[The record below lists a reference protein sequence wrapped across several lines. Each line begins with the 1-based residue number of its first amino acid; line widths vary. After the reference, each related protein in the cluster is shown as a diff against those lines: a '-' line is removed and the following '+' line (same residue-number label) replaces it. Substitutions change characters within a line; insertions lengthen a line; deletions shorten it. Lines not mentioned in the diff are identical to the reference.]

1 MRDRDL
7 YAKILGLSDPWIVAA
22 VDLDVKAQTVV
33 VHLALQEG
41 ATLACPECGKPSP
54 GYDAQPR
61 RWRHLDTCQF
71 QTILAADVPRCSCPE
86 HGVKQVRVPWAE
98 PGSRFTALF
107 ECLAIDWMQEAGRS
121 ATARQLGLSWS
132 EADGIMQRAV
142 ARGLARR
149 QPVTTPVLGVDEKS
163 FQGREFVTVVC
174 DLDDG
179 HVLHIADGRGS
190 HALAECYA
198 AMTEEQR
205 QAVEAV
211 AMDMHQPY
219 VLATQSALPEATV
232 VFDKFH
238 IAKLASEAVDQVR
251 RQESKELAA
260 EGDDRLKGTRY
271 WWLRNPLNET
281 PEQKGAAKDI
291 RKSKLKT
298 ARAWAIKETL
308 MDFFGYFQE
317 ADARRFFADWHGWA
331 SRCRLKPIQRLARTL
346 KSRLETLLNWCR
358 WPITNAIT
366 EGLNSKIQWIKYTA
380 RGFRSRDGFRRAI
393 YFHCGKL
400 ELYPQSF

>member
-7 YAKILGLSDPWIVAA
+7 YSKILGLTEPWIVTD
-22 VDLDVKAQTVV
+22 VELDMTGKSVV
-33 VHLALQEG
+33 VHLGRSDG
-41 ATLACPECGKPSP
+41 ATLACPECGQACP
-54 GYDAQPR
+54 GYDSQPR

-71 QTILAADVPRCSCPE
+71 QTVLIADVPRCSCLE
-86 HGVKQVRVPWAE
+86 HGVKQVKVPWAE

-149 QPVTTPVLGVDEKS
+149 TAVTTPVLGVDEKS
-163 FQGREFVTVVC
+163 FQGRDYVTVVC

-179 HVLHIADGRGS
+179 RVLHIADGRGS
-190 HALAECYA
+190 GSLSQCYA

-219 VLATQSALPEATV
+219 VLATQGALPEATI

-238 IAKLASEAVDQVR
+238 IAKLANAAVEQVR

-260 EGDDRLKGTRY
+260 QGDHRLRGTRY
-271 WWLRNPLNET
+271 DWLRNPLNET
-281 PEQKGAAKDI
+281 REQRRQAKGI
-291 RKSKLKT
+291 RSSKLKT
-298 ARAWAIKETL
+298 ARAWQIKETL
-308 MDFFGYFQE
+308 MDFFLYSREGY
-317 ADARRFFADWHGWA
+317 ARRFFTEWHSWA
-331 SRCRLKPIQRLARTL
+331 SRCRLKPIRRLAKTL
-346 KSRLETLLNWCR
+346 KSRLNTLLNWCR

-366 EGLNSKIQWIKYTA
+366 EALNSKIQWIKYTA
-380 RGFRSRDGFRRAI
+380 RGFRSREGYRRAI

-400 ELYPQSF
+400 ELHPHSF

>member
-7 YAKILGLSDPWIVAA
+7 YAKILGLSDPWIVAD

-33 VHLALQEG
+33 VYLTRKEG
-41 ATLACPECGKPSP
+41 ASLACPECGACCP
-54 GYDAQPR
+54 GYDSQPR

-71 QTILAADVPRCSCPE
+71 ETILAADVPRCSCPE
-86 HGVKQVRVPWAE
+86 HGVRQISIPWAE
-98 PGSRFTALF
+98 SGSRFTVLF
-107 ECLAIDWMQEAGRS
+107 ECLAIDWMREAGRS
-121 ATARQLGLSWS
+121 ATARQLDLTWS

-142 ARGLARR
+142 DRGLARR
-149 QPVTTPVLGVDEKS
+149 PAVPTPVLGVDEKS

-190 HALAECYA
+190 EALAGCYA
-198 AMTEEQR
+198 AMTDAQR

-219 VLATQSALPEATV
+219 VSATQSALPEATI

-251 RQESKELAA
+251 RQESKSLAA
-260 EGDDRLKGTRY
+260 DGDDRLKGTRY
-271 WWLRNPLNET
+271 SWLRNPLNET
-281 PEQKGAAKDI
+281 AEQKAEAKNL
-291 RKSKLKT
+291 RTSKLKT
-298 ARAWAIKETL
+298 ARAWQIKETL
-308 MDFFGYFQE
+308 MDFFGYFRE
-317 ADARRFFADWHGWA
+317 ANARRFFLTWYGWA
-331 SRCRLKPIQRLARTL
+331 SRCRLRPIQRLAKTL
-346 KSRLETLLNWCR
+346 KNRLGILLNWCR

-400 ELYPQSF
+400 ELYPHSF

>member
-1 MRDRDL
+1 MRDCEL
-7 YAKILGLSDPWIVAA
+7 YAKILGLAEPWMVEG
-22 VDLDVKAQTVV
+22 VELMTTEKKVV
-33 VHLALQEG
+33 VRLGRRQG
-41 ATLACPECGKPSP
+41 ATLACPECGQEAP
-54 GYDAQPR
+54 GYDSQPR

-71 QTILAADVPRCSCPE
+71 ETILAADIPRCSCPE

-107 ECLAIDWMQEAGRS
+107 ERLAIDWMQEVGRS

-142 ARGLARR
+142 DRGLARR
-149 QPVTTPVLGVDEKS
+149 PATITPVLGVDEKS

-179 HVLHIADGRGS
+179 KVLHIADGRGS
-190 HALAECYA
+190 QALSQCYA

-219 VLATQSALPEATV
+219 VLATQNALPEAAII
-232 VFDKFH
+232 FDKFH
-238 IAKLASEAVDQVR
+238 IAQLAGEAVDQVR
-251 RQESKELAA
+251 RQENKELAA

-271 WWLRNPLNET
+271 DWLRNPLNET
-281 PEQKGAAKDI
+281 AQQKTAAEKM
-291 RKSKLKT
+291 RSSKLKT

-308 MDFFGYFQE
+308 MDFFTYFRE
-317 ADARRFFADWHGWA
+317 ADAHRFFLDWHSWA
-331 SRCRLKPIQRLARTL
+331 SRCRLKPIQRLAKTL
-346 KSRLETLLNWCR
+346 KSRLSTLLNWCR

-393 YFHCGKL
+393 FFHCGKL
-400 ELYPQSF
+400 DLYPQSF

>member
-1 MRDRDL
+1 MRDREL
-7 YAKILGLSDPWIVAA
+7 YAKILGLVDPWGVAN
-22 VDLDVKAQTVV
+22 VELDVKAQTVV
-33 VHLALQEG
+33 VYLGRQEG
-41 ATLACPECGKPSP
+41 APLACPECGKTCP
-54 GYDAQPR
+54 GYDVQPR

-71 QTILAADVPRCSCPE
+71 ATILAAEVPRCSCPA
-86 HGVKQVRVPWAE
+86 HGVKQIRVPWAE

-121 ATARQLGLSWS
+121 ATARQLRLSWR

-142 ARGLARR
+142 DRGLARR
-149 QPVTTPVLGVDEKS
+149 PTVTTPVLGVDEKS

-179 HVLHIADGRGS
+179 RVLHIADGRGS
-190 HALAECYA
+190 EALASCYA
-198 AMTEEQR
+198 AMTDEQR

-219 VLATQSALPEATV
+219 VLATQSALPEATI

-251 RQESKELAA
+251 RLENKELIA
-260 EGDDRLKGTRY
+260 EGDERLKGTRY
-271 WWLRNPLNET
+271 DWLRNPLNET
-281 PEQKGAAKDI
+281 REQKAKAKNI
-291 RKSKLKT
+291 RSSKLKT
-298 ARAWAIKETL
+298 ARAWQLKETL
-308 MDFFGYFQE
+308 MDFFRYFRE
-317 ADARRFFADWHGWA
+317 SDAQRFFAQWYAWA
-331 SRCRLKPIQRLARTL
+331 SRCRLKPMQRLAKTL
-346 KSRLETLLNWCR
+346 KSRLSTLLNWCH

-366 EGLNSKIQWIKYTA
+366 EGLNSTIQWIKYTA

-393 YFHCGKL
+393 FFHCGEL
-400 ELYPQSF
+400 DLYPQSL

>member
-1 MRDRDL
+1 VRDREL
-7 YAKILGLSDPWIVAA
+7 YAKILGLADPWEVAD
-22 VDLDVKAQTVV
+22 VELDVAGKTVV
-33 VHLALQEG
+33 VHLKQAAG
-41 ATLACPECGKPSP
+41 AKLVCPECGEPRP
-54 GYDAQPR
+54 GYDTQPR

-71 QTILAADVPRCSCPE
+71 ETILAADVPRCSCPE

-121 ATARQLGLSWS
+121 ATARQLGITWS

-142 ARGLARR
+142 DRGLARR
-149 QPVTTPVLGVDEKS
+149 TAMTTPVLGVDEKS

-179 HVLHIADGRGS
+179 RVLHIADGRGS
-190 HALAECYA
+190 DALSQCFA
-198 AMTEEQR
+198 AMTTEQLE
-205 QAVEAV
+205 AVEAV

-219 VLATQSALPEATV
+219 VLATQSAVPEATI

-238 IAKLASEAVDQVR
+238 IAKLAGEAVDQVR
-251 RQESKELAA
+251 RHESKELAA
-260 EGDDRLKGTRY
+260 EDDDSLKGTRY
-271 WWLRNPLNET
+271 SWLRNPLTESA
-281 PEQKGAAKDI
+281 EQKSAAKDI
-291 RKSKLKT
+291 RSSKLKT
-298 ARAWAIKETL
+298 ARAWQIKETL
-308 MDFFGYFQE
+308 MDFFGYFRE
-317 ADARRFFADWHGWA
+317 ADARRFFGEWYAWA

-358 WPITNAIT
+358 WPITNAMT

-393 YFHCGKL
+393 FFHCGKL
-400 ELYPQSF
+400 DLYPQSF